1 VYWAQG
7 TVYLSGAVYWVRVC
21 VQSFSSQCA
30 PSALSLCLLLTL
42 ENVELAGDVF
52 SDGYFAAFCDSLS
65 FK

>member
-1 VYWAQG
+1 
-7 TVYLSGAVYWVRVC
+7 
-21 VQSFSSQCA
+21 
-30 PSALSLCLLLTL
+30 L